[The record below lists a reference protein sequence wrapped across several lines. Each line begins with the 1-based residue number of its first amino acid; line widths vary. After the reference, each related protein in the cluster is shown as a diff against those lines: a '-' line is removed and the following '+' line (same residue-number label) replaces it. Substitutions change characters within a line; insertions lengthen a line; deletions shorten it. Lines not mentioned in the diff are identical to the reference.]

1 MSDETKDKI
10 LDFIED
16 HRILIII
23 GIIVVILVCVMFGV
37 RSHNIKKKAAEA
49 EAERIRQEQLALQE
63 QENEIEEVSTVIQP
77 VGEYEASLGL
87 EVNKNRD
94 ERVNVDKDKKP
105 EIVQE
110 EEKPEQTEPNYD
122 TTVSVFGYQEIPT
135 TGLNANLFQQYLSKV
150 TLADFSS
157 KFGSSLSN
165 NDFFSPQRVL
175 VGYEKDRAEDD
186 TDMGD
191 LHSVA
196 WITHNMDSLGESDAI
211 KFVDLH
217 VIGHLAT
224 DHVAILCTYEL
235 YAANHLEDML
245 VMFEDISGT
254 LSVDSFKSGDI
265 FSATVFKHNM
275 KVEQING
282 QTVLVVQ
289 YNTFS

>member
-16 HRILIII
+16 HRILIIF
-23 GIIVVILVCVMFGV
+23 GIIVVILVCVVFGI
-37 RSHNIKKKAAEA
+37 RSSNKKKAALA
-49 EAERIRQEQLALQE
+49 EAERIRQEQLALEE
-63 QENEIEEVSTVIQP
+63 QENAIEEVTTVVQP

-87 EVNKNRD
+87 EVDKNRD
-94 ERVNVDKDKKP
+94 ERVKVDKNKKP
-105 EIVQE
+105 VVEQE
-110 EEKPEQTEPNYD
+110 TEASVQTEPNYD
-122 TTVSVFGYQEIPT
+122 TKVTVFGYQEIPT
-135 TGLNANLFQQYLSKV
+135 SGLNANLFQEYLSRV
-150 TLADFSS
+150 QLSDFSS
-157 KFGSSLSN
+157 KFGSGLTE
-165 NDFFSPQRVL
+165 NDFFSPQRIL

-191 LHSVA
+191 LRSVG
-196 WITHNMDSLGESDAI
+196 WLTRNIDNLGDSDAI

-217 VIGHLAT
+217 VVGHLAT
-224 DHVAILCTYEL
+224 DHVAMLCTYEL
-235 YAANHLEDML
+235 YAADHLTDML

-275 KVEQING
+275 KVEQVNG

>member
-16 HRILIII
+16 HRILIIF
-23 GIIVVILVCVMFGV
+23 GIIVVILVCVVFGI
-37 RSHNIKKKAAEA
+37 RSSNKKKAALA
-49 EAERIRQEQLALQE
+49 EAERIRQEQLALEE
-63 QENEIEEVSTVIQP
+63 QENAIEEVTTVVQP

-87 EVNKNRD
+87 EVDKNRD
-94 ERVNVDKDKKP
+94 ERVKVDKNKKP
-105 EIVQE
+105 VVEQE
-110 EEKPEQTEPNYD
+110 TEASVQTEPNYD
-122 TTVSVFGYQEIPT
+122 TKVTVFGYQEIPT
-135 TGLNANLFQQYLSKV
+135 SGLNANLFQEYLSKV
-150 TLADFSS
+150 QLSDFSS
-157 KFGSSLSN
+157 KFGSGLTE
-165 NDFFSPQRVL
+165 NDFFSPQRIL
-175 VGYEKDRAEDD
+175 VGYEKDRSEDD

-191 LHSVA
+191 LRSVG
-196 WITHNMDSLGESDAI
+196 WLTRNIDNLGDSDAI

-217 VIGHLAT
+217 VVGHLAT
-224 DHVAILCTYEL
+224 DHVAMLCTYEL
-235 YAANHLEDML
+235 YAADHLTDML

-275 KVEQING
+275 KVEQVNG

>member
-16 HRILIII
+16 HRILIIF
-23 GIIVVILVCVMFGV
+23 GIIVVILVCVVFGI
-37 RSHNIKKKAAEA
+37 RSSNKKKAALA
-49 EAERIRQEQLALQE
+49 EAERIRQEQLALEE
-63 QENEIEEVSTVIQP
+63 QENAIEEVTTVVQP

-87 EVNKNRD
+87 EVDKNRD
-94 ERVNVDKDKKP
+94 ERVKVDKNKKP
-105 EIVQE
+105 VVEQGTEASV
-110 EEKPEQTEPNYD
+110 QTEPNYD
-122 TTVSVFGYQEIPT
+122 TKVTVFGYQEIPT
-135 TGLNANLFQQYLSKV
+135 SGLNANLFQEYLSKV
-150 TLADFSS
+150 QLSDFSS
-157 KFGSSLSN
+157 KFGSGLTE
-165 NDFFSPQRVL
+165 NDFFSPQRIL

-191 LHSVA
+191 LRSVG
-196 WITHNMDSLGESDAI
+196 WLTRNIDNLGDSDAI

-217 VIGHLAT
+217 VVGHLAT
-224 DHVAILCTYEL
+224 DHVAMLCTYEL
-235 YAANHLEDML
+235 YAADHLTDML

-275 KVEQING
+275 KVEQVNG

>member
-16 HRILIII
+16 HRILIIF
-23 GIIVVILVCVMFGV
+23 GIIVVILVCVVFGI
-37 RSHNIKKKAAEA
+37 RSSNKKKAALA
-49 EAERIRQEQLALQE
+49 EAERIRQEQLALEE
-63 QENEIEEVSTVIQP
+63 QENAIEEVTTVVQP

-87 EVNKNRD
+87 EVDKNRD
-94 ERVNVDKDKKP
+94 ERVKVDKNKKP
-105 EIVQE
+105 VVEQE
-110 EEKPEQTEPNYD
+110 TEASVQTEPNYD
-122 TTVSVFGYQEIPT
+122 TKVTVFGYQEIPT
-135 TGLNANLFQQYLSKV
+135 SGLNANLFQEYLSKV
-150 TLADFSS
+150 QLSDFSS
-157 KFGSSLSN
+157 KFGSGLTE
-165 NDFFSPQRVL
+165 NDFFSPQRIL

-191 LHSVA
+191 LRSVG
-196 WITHNMDSLGESDAI
+196 WLTRNIDNLGDSDAI

-217 VIGHLAT
+217 VVGHLAT
-224 DHVAILCTYEL
+224 DHVAMLCTYEL
-235 YAANHLEDML
+235 YAADHLTDML

-275 KVEQING
+275 KVEQVNG

>member
-16 HRILIII
+16 HRILIIF
-23 GIIVVILVCVMFGV
+23 GIVVVILVCVVFGI
-37 RSHNIKKKAAEA
+37 RSSNKKKAALA
-49 EAERIRQEQLALQE
+49 EAERIRQEQLALE
-63 QENEIEEVSTVIQP
+63 KQENAIEEVTTVVQP

-87 EVNKNRD
+87 EVDKNRD
-94 ERVNVDKDKKP
+94 ERVKVDKNKKP
-105 EIVQE
+105 VVEQE
-110 EEKPEQTEPNYD
+110 TEASVQTEPNYD
-122 TTVSVFGYQEIPT
+122 TKVTVFGYQEIPT
-135 TGLNANLFQQYLSKV
+135 SGLNANLFQEYLSKV
-150 TLADFSS
+150 QLSDFSS
-157 KFGSSLSN
+157 KFGSGLTE
-165 NDFFSPQRVL
+165 NDFFSPQRIL

-191 LHSVA
+191 LRSVG
-196 WITHNMDSLGESDAI
+196 WLTRNIDNLGDSDAI

-217 VIGHLAT
+217 VVGHLAT
-224 DHVAILCTYEL
+224 DHVAMLCTYEL
-235 YAANHLEDML
+235 YAADHLTDML

-275 KVEQING
+275 KVEQVNG

>member
-16 HRILIII
+16 HRILIIF
-23 GIIVVILVCVMFGV
+23 GIIVVILVCVVFGI
-37 RSHNIKKKAAEA
+37 RSSNKKKAALA
-49 EAERIRQEQLALQE
+49 EAERIRQEQLALEE
-63 QENEIEEVSTVIQP
+63 QENAIEEVTTVVQP

-87 EVNKNRD
+87 EVDKNRD
-94 ERVNVDKDKKP
+94 ERVKVDKNKKP
-105 EIVQE
+105 VVEQE
-110 EEKPEQTEPNYD
+110 TEASVQTEPNYD
-122 TTVSVFGYQEIPT
+122 TKVTVFGYQEIPT
-135 TGLNANLFQQYLSKV
+135 SGLNANLFQEYLSKV
-150 TLADFSS
+150 QLSDFSS
-157 KFGSSLSN
+157 KFGSGLTE
-165 NDFFSPQRVL
+165 NDFFSPQRIL

-191 LHSVA
+191 LRSVG
-196 WITHNMDSLGESDAI
+196 WLTRNIDNLGDSDAI

-217 VIGHLAT
+217 VVGHLAT
-224 DHVAILCTYEL
+224 DHVAMLCTYEL
-235 YAANHLEDML
+235 YAADHLTDML

-275 KVEQING
+275 KVEQVNE

>member
-16 HRILIII
+16 HRILIIF
-23 GIIVVILVCVMFGV
+23 GIVVVILVCVVFGI
-37 RSHNIKKKAAEA
+37 RSSNKKKAALA
-49 EAERIRQEQLALQE
+49 EAERIRQEQLALEE
-63 QENEIEEVSTVIQP
+63 QENAIEEVTTVVQP

-87 EVNKNRD
+87 EVDKNRD
-94 ERVNVDKDKKP
+94 ERVKVDKNKKP
-105 EIVQE
+105 VVEQGTEASV
-110 EEKPEQTEPNYD
+110 QTEPNYD
-122 TTVSVFGYQEIPT
+122 TKVTVFGYQEIPT
-135 TGLNANLFQQYLSKV
+135 SGLNANLFQEYLSKV
-150 TLADFSS
+150 QLSDFSS
-157 KFGSSLSN
+157 KFGSGLTE
-165 NDFFSPQRVL
+165 NDFFSPQRIL

-191 LHSVA
+191 LRSVG
-196 WITHNMDSLGESDAI
+196 WLTRNIDNLGDSDAI

-217 VIGHLAT
+217 VVGHLAT
-224 DHVAILCTYEL
+224 DHVAMLCTYEL
-235 YAANHLEDML
+235 YAADHLTDML

-275 KVEQING
+275 KVEQVNG